1 MSTPEIV
8 QELQEEEKSGKL
20 KKNYFENE
28 AFFQNI
34 KVKTEEEKDFI
45 RSNEKFLDEI
55 LNGIRDGISV
65 LDMDLNII
73 KVNHFMEKM
82 YSHKAPIV
90 GKKCYFVYQSRN
102 ELCPWCP
109 TVRAIKDKKTCRST
123 VPYPDN
129 ENPQGWIELSSYP
142 LINSSGD
149 VYGIIEY
156 VKDITELKNK
166 EKTLSLLSS
175 VIKQSKNSIAIMDV
189 NGIVEYANPY
199 LLNLINLKSKD
210 IVGKHWSSWLS
221 KSSTLRDKLAEIK
234 ESVFKKRGY
243 WIGEVSD
250 RDNEGNVFWRESTI
264 FAIKNPEDKIE
275 HIVYFSKDI
284 TDIKKS
290 EENYRNLVELAPV
303 GIITVNKEG
312 VVTSCN
318 PAFLETSGF
327 TKDEI
332 VNKHFLKLPTL
343 NRKIILKNA
352 KLISKVFRGENPF
365 IENHFFEFEWIHKDG
380 STRLAEGRIKLIKED
395 EKTIGFLIIVND
407 ITDKKKSEQEIIEAH
422 KLLEQLNKEL
432 EIKVSQRTAEIEYLL
447 QQKDE
452 FINQLGHDLK
462 NPLNP
467 LLNLLPIIEKTETDN
482 KSKEMLKVINRNV
495 GYMRNLVTKTIEL
508 GKLNSPNT
516 KLHFEKL
523 NLYNEV
529 NKVITNNKY
538 LIDKRHTNIV
548 NNISKDININA
559 DILFLE
565 ELFNNLINNSL
576 KFTKENGQVTIDAKI
591 GQIFITVSVKDDGI
605 GMNKDQ
611 LSHVFDE
618 FYKADISRHDFDS
631 SGLGMPICKRIVERH
646 GGKIWAESKGKRKGS
661 CFYFTVKRYFDG
673 QRRIKDVK
681 FPDRISFIT
690 HNGKEIL
697 YLNYSHL
704 ADSEYDNALG
714 EIVDLITKIEK
725 YDLSLLANVTGNYLS
740 IDHVKNTREVGKIL
754 DPFLKKIAIVGVS
767 KTQEVFLRAV
777 KLFSGLKLKPF
788 QDIEEAKDWLVK

>member
-1 MSTPEIV
+1 MEGKNLNTPEIV
-8 QELQEEEKSGKL
+8 QELKKEEKSGKL

-34 KVKTEEEKDFI
+34 KDKIEEKDFT

-55 LNGIRDGISV
+55 LNGIQDGISV

-73 KVNHFMEKM
+73 KVNHFMEKL
-82 YSHKAPIV
+82 YSYKMPIV
-90 GKKCYFVYQSRN
+90 GKKCYFVYQNIN
-102 ELCPWCP
+102 EVCPWCP
-109 TVRAIKDKKTCRST
+109 TVRAIKEKKTCRSI
-123 VPYPDN
+123 VPYPDDK
-129 ENPQGWIELSSYP
+129 NPKGWIELSSYP

-156 VKDITELKNK
+156 VKDITELKKK
-166 EKTLSLLSS
+166 EKQLALLSS
-175 VIKQSKNSIAIMDV
+175 VIKQSKNPIAILDV
-189 NGIVEYANPY
+189 DENIEYANQF
-199 LLNLINLKSKD
+199 LLKNIKQKD
-210 IVGKHWSSWLS
+210 VIGKNWRPFVSENSSLRQKLS
-221 KSSTLRDKLAEIK
+221 EIRETVIKRKERWNGEFNDIDK
-234 ESVFKKRGY
+234 
-243 WIGEVSD
+243 
-250 RDNEGNVFWRESTI
+250 EGNIFWREATI
-264 FAIKNPEDKIE
+264 FPIKNEQNKVE
-275 HIVYFSKDI
+275 HIVFESKDI
-284 TDIKKS
+284 TEIKKS
-290 EENYRNLVELAPV
+290 EENLRNLVELAPV
-303 GIITVNKEG
+303 GIITISKRG
-312 VVTSCN
+312 VITSCN
-318 PAFLETSGF
+318 PAFLEMSGYS
-327 TKDEI
+327 KDEI
-332 VNKHFLKLPTL
+332 VNKHFLKIP
-343 NRKIILKNA
+343 NFSKKIVVKNA
-352 KLISKVFRGENPF
+352 KNIKKMFEGENPIFEIEWFHKNGEKLLAESRTRF
-365 IENHFFEFEWIHKDG
+365 IKKDG
-380 STRLAEGRIKLIKED
+380 
-395 EKTIGFLIIVND
+395 KTIGYLSIISD
-407 ITDKKKSEQEIIEAH
+407 ITDKKKSEQEIVEAH

-432 EIKVSQRTAEIEYLL
+432 EVKVSQRTAEIEYLL

-467 LLNLLPIIEKTETDN
+467 LINLLPIIEKTETDD
-482 KSKEMLKVINRNV
+482 KRKEMFKVINRNV

-523 NLYNEV
+523 NLYNEL

-538 LIDKRHTNIV
+538 LIDERHTNIV

-559 DILFLE
+559 DKIFLE

-576 KFTKENGQVTIDAKI
+576 KFTKENGEVTIDAKI

-605 GMNKDQ
+605 GMKKDQ

-646 GGKIWAESKGKRKGS
+646 GGEIWAESKGKGKGS
-661 CFYFTVKRYFDG
+661 CFYFTVKRYFDD

-681 FPDRISFIT
+681 FPDRISFIS
-690 HNGKEIL
+690 HKGKEIL

-704 ADSEYDNALG
+704 ADSDYDNALG

-725 YDLSLLANVTGNYLS
+725 YDLPVLANVTGNYLS
-740 IDHVKNTREVGKIL
+740 IDHVKNTREAGKL
-754 DPFLKKIAIVGVS
+754 LEPFLKKIAIVGVS